1 LIFLFSYLSGDQIVP
16 LGFNSERKEAVKL
29 AEGEVWVESDAGL
42 GYKDSNLFGP
52 IRAQTVQVTSD
63 QVKYDWILT
72 VSNFEIPIAGQSVV
86 GHQVGD
92 QHQKN

>member
-1 LIFLFSYLSGDQIVP
+1 MSGDQIVP
-16 LGFNSERKEAVKL
+16 LGLNSEKKEAVKL

-52 IRAQTVQVTSD
+52 IRAQTVQVPSD
-63 QVKYDWILT
+63 QLKYDWIM
-72 VSNFEIPIAGQSVV
+72 NFFEIPIAGQSVV
-86 GHQVGD
+86 GHQVGV